1 MEMTRDQAYDR
12 GLHNYMVGIYNW
24 LILGVLISAG
34 AAYVASILGL
44 PAFFKEHSGWFLLAL
59 LAPLGIVFMMASGMN
74 KASIGSLGGMYVV
87 LTAIE
92 GLTLSVVLNKVSGV
106 LITEAF
112 LMTAVAF
119 AGCSLYGYTTRRT
132 LSGLGTILLMSLIGL
147 IVASIM
153 AMFFHSTI
161 FQLAICFAGV
171 VIFALFM
178 AYDTQK
184 LKSEYRPGM
193 SSDEMARTSIWGAL
207 ELYLD
212 ILNFFLYVLR
222 ILQIFGS
229 DD

>member
-1 MEMTRDQAYDR
+1 MELTRGETYDQ
-12 GLHNYMVGIYNW
+12 GLRNYMVGIYNW

-34 AAYVASILGL
+34 ASYLAIAAGV
-44 PAFFKEHSGWFLLAL
+44 PAFFAAHSGWFLIAL
-59 LAPLGIVFMMASGMN
+59 LAPLGIVFFMAGGLER
-74 KASIGSLGGMYVV
+74 ASIGALAIAYIA
-87 LTAIE
+87 LTGIE
-92 GLTLSVVLNKVSGV
+92 GLTLSVVLAKVSGQ

-119 AGCSLYGYTTRRT
+119 AGCSLYGYTTGKS

-147 IVASIM
+147 IVAGIM
-153 AMFFHSTI
+153 SMFFQSTV
-161 FQLAICFAGV
+161 FQLVICFAGV
-171 VIFALFM
+171 VVFALFM

-184 LKSEYRPGM
+184 LKQAYHPGM
-193 SSDEMARTSIWGAL
+193 SSDERTRVSLWGAL

-222 ILQIFGS
+222 ILQILG

>member
-1 MEMTRDQAYDR
+1 MELTRGEAYDQ
-12 GLHNYMVGIYNW
+12 GLRNYMVGIYNW
-24 LILGVLISAG
+24 LTLGVLISAG
-34 AAYVASILGL
+34 ASFLAIQAGV
-44 PAFFKEHSGWFLLAL
+44 PAFFMAHSGWFLLAL
-59 LAPLGIVFMMASGMN
+59 LAPLGIVLMMAGGMN
-74 KASIGSLGGMYVV
+74 RASVSTLAVMFLA

-92 GLTLSVVLNKVSGV
+92 GLTISVLLAKVSGQM
-106 LITEAF
+106 ITEAF

-119 AGCSLYGYTTRRT
+119 AGCSLYGYTTNKS

-147 IVASIM
+147 IVAGIMSI
-153 AMFFHSTI
+153 FFHSTL
-161 FQLAICFAGV
+161 FQLVICFAGV
-171 VIFALFM
+171 VVFALFM

-184 LKSEYRPGM
+184 LKLAYRPGM
-193 SSDEMARTSIWGAL
+193 SADERARVSLWGAL